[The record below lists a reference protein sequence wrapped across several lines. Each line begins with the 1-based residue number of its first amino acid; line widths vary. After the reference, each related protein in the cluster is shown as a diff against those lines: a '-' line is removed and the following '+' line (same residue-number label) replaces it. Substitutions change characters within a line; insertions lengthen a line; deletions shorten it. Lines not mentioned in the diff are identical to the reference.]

1 MELAKIIIRSRDYLD
16 KFTYDD
22 YPVCFEEFS
31 RKASFF
37 LDDLQK
43 SSINAAA
50 DELIGCLERE
60 RTLLKRRDASKAL
73 FLDKQVIALFLS
85 PCCKKAGGKADT
97 FAAVLL
103 EKWNA
108 KYPKNKYYLGTYE
121 DIMKGFDANL
131 LGLPLR
137 KSSKNRR

>member
-37 LDDLQK
+37 LDDLQEG
-43 SSINAAA
+43 SINAAA

-60 RTLLKRRDASKAL
+60 RALLKRRDASKAL

-97 FAAVLL
+97 FADGVKLAAELIDSGKAL
-103 EKWNA
+103 ETL
-108 KYPKNKYYLGTYE
+108 NKVIE
-121 DIMKGFDANL
+121 V
-131 LGLPLR
+131 
-137 KSSKNRR
+137 SNRPEA